1 MWKLEAG
8 ERIARWRAFR
18 IEIGGMPLERAIQ
31 RTAEFWQNCP
41 HSPYYLDPNDPES
54 WPTAWDLIT
63 ENYYCDLA
71 KALGMLYTI
80 SFSAHGLALPM
91 ELAIYTDPETK
102 YDYNLSVFAQGK
114 YVINFMDGEVV
125 NIALVNNKFKL
136 KRCYSSTLL
145 KLK

>member
-31 RTAEFWQNCP
+31 YTAEFWQNCP

-71 KALGMLYTI
+71 KCLGMLYTLYL
-80 SFSAHGLALPM
+80 SNHRTDM
-91 ELAIYTDPETK
+91 EIRIYNDPSTTDL
-102 YDYNLSVFAQGK
+102 YNLVWIDKGK
-114 YVINFMDGEVV
+114 YVVNYVHDEVV
-125 NIALVNNKFKL
+125 NKTQLDQA
-136 KRCYSSTLL
+136 L
-145 KLK
+145 KLKKFNFYL